1 MQGTSLVSTA
11 NQFVGMLGG
20 ISTLIGCRDTVS
32 REFNIFNSHNEM
44 MDVMD
49 ATSCDL
55 HGMHRASSAVLSEV
69 SYFPDSSHQFRVFK
83 FFLTW
88 SEGLRTEDV
97 TPVQFVKPPETNCHL

>member
-11 NQFVGMLGG
+11 NQLVGMLGG

-55 HGMHRASSAVLSEV
+55 HGMHREIHIARRENASNPIRIPFVCTL
-69 SYFPDSSHQFRVFK
+69 
-83 FFLTW
+83 
-88 SEGLRTEDV
+88 V
-97 TPVQFVKPPETNCHL
+97 T